1 MHFYLQ
7 AEAAAQYY
15 KHLFV
20 YLYLKTVVV
29 SAVCAETAGSDEDA
43 SYMSLT

>member
-15 KHLFV
+15 KHLFG

-29 SAVCAETAGSDEDA
+29 SAVCAERLQDQMKMQVT
-43 SYMSLT
+43 